1 MLSFL
6 KTVVSLSD
14 SHSADISTPRI
25 DRTVERSYEG
35 EWLPEKTAFHGGWAG
50 LGMELKDKEILN
62 ESDLME
68 FLGVSRTTL
77 WKLRRE
83 RNLPYGRVGREY
95 RYLKTDIIRW
105 LKESKYEP
113 AHRQGTFDFSRRR

>member
-35 EWLPEKTAFHGGWAG
+35 EWLPEKTAFHGGWVG

-113 AHRQGTFDFSRRR
+113 AHRQGTFDFSGRR